1 MKWPVMSGEEVFF
14 FGDEEVARMKKSFG
28 RQGKYRESR
37 IAFPA

>member
-1 MKWPVMSGEEVFF
+1 MPGEVVFF
-14 FGDEEVARMKKSFG
+14 FGDEGMTRMKKRFD